1 MREAAMT
8 TMALRQAAEKFGGR
22 ALIAGLAVLAA
33 LGFTLRS
40 PADQISHLDARVS
53 ALELASVKQHAL
65 VSGLARK
72 TCMEDYDG
80 ARLAGL
86 PCNTLLDGAR

>member
-1 MREAAMT
+1 MT
-8 TMALRQAAEKFGGR
+8 TTSIKQAAEKFGGR
-22 ALIAGLAVLAA
+22 VIVVAIAVLAA

>member
-1 MREAAMT
+1 MT
-8 TMALRQAAEKFGGR
+8 TTSIKQAAEKFGGR
-22 ALIAGLAVLAA
+22 VIVVAIAVLAA

-86 PCNTLLDGAR
+86 PCTTLLDGAR

>member
-1 MREAAMT
+1 MTAA
-8 TMALRQAAEKFGGR
+8 AVRQAAEKFGGR

-40 PADQISHLDARVS
+40 PADQISHLDARVT
-53 ALELASVKQHAL
+53 ALEHASAQQHSL
-65 VSGLARK
+65 VTGLARK
-72 TCMEDYDG
+72 QCMDDYDR

-86 PCNTLLDGAR
+86 PCYTLLDGAR